1 MDPRKVFW
9 KSWIWILDSQHYCLE
24 IFKSERL
31 PDLRFSS
38 LDLACQSGS
47 QHAPI
52 NLEVN
57 MSVWWVCPTH
67 SARFRHSILS
77 GSQSQAPDSLQ
88 SLLDRVMAGEVQTA
102 CGSKAFGCDGL
113 QYWEGVEVSPVGLLG
128 VWTPEATRKML
139 RTLTLPKL
147 VRAQPK
153 KAQVALPAPVTW

>member
-1 MDPRKVFW
+1 MDPRSKISRKLFLDPAQ

-47 QHAPI
+47 QRRLSIWKSTCQSGEFVRLIPHVSVIASFLARYCCP
-52 NLEVN
+52 LSFPALSQWRSPCPEVSQN
-57 MSVWWVCPTH
+57 NQALVALSV
-67 SARFRHSILS
+67 AS

-113 QYWEGVEVSPVGLLG
+113 QY
-128 VWTPEATRKML
+128 
-139 RTLTLPKL
+139 
-147 VRAQPK
+147 
-153 KAQVALPAPVTW
+153 